1 METKLC
7 KKCGVERYLE
17 DFRMSKGYLLNSCK
31 YCEKEYH
38 KKYYQKN
45 KDIIEE
51 KFKDYKK
58 EYRKNNKERFAE
70 TNRKRAR
77 EHYYKNK
84 DDKLKYQKE
93 YREKN
98 KEMVYQ
104 KTKECRQKNKKHYA
118 EYYKEY
124 SIIRRKEPLYKFKGN
139 IRALIKESFKKKGIL
154 KSIKTEKIVGLPL
167 EELYN
172 YLLNTFKT
180 NYGYEWDGKELV
192 HIDHIN
198 PLKQCNTEEEVIKCC
213 YYTNLQLLKAKD
225 NLKKSDKTDWRLN
238 DD

>member
-70 TNRKRAR
+70 INRKRAR

-84 DDKLKYQKE
+84 NNKLEYQKE
-93 YREKN
+93 YRKNNKEKVDLKSKECKQKN
-98 KEMVYQ
+98 KEHY
-104 KTKECRQKNKKHYA
+104 KKYS
-118 EYYKEY
+118 KEY
-124 SIIRRKEPLYKFKGN
+124 SIIRRKEPIYKFKCN
-139 IRALIKESFKKKGIL
+139 IRSLIKESFKKKGLL
-154 KSIKTEKIVGLPL
+154 KSNKTEKIVGMPL
-167 EELYN
+167 NELYI
-172 YLLNTFKT
+172 YLLKTFKN
-180 NYGYEWDGKELV
+180 NYGYEWDGVEAV
-192 HIDHIN
+192 HIDHIKT
-198 PLKQCNTEEEVIKCC
+198 LKQCNTEEEVIQCC
-213 YYTNLQLLKAKD
+213 YYSNLQLLKAED
-225 NLKKSDKTDWRLN
+225 NLKKSDKLDWRLN